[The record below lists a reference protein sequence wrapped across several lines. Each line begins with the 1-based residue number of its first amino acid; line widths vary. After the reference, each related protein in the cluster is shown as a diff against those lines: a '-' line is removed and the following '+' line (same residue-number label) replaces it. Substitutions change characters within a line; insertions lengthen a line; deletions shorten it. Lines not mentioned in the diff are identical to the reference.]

1 MSVIASVFPPVLAP
15 DRRALFRRPAAL
27 AVICLAELLVLLDN
41 TVVNVALPSLGV
53 ELNVGFSGLQWVVD
67 AYTLTFSGFLLA
79 CGHLGDR
86 FGRRKVMM
94 IGLAGVAVMSLGGAL
109 ATNLGQ
115 VLAARAGMG
124 VFAAAVFPATL
135 ALITNLFSEAKTR
148 GAAIATWAGMAG
160 FAVGIGPVAGGWLLD
175 HFSWHAVFWMNVPIA
190 LLVLAGTVVLV
201 PESRAAQVGRLDV
214 VGAALSLLG
223 VTALVWTIIE
233 APNHGWLSVP
243 SLLGYAAATVLLAV
257 FVWWE
262 LHHPAPVFDVALLR
276 IRRFAFPALAITVA
290 YFSLF
295 GFLFLITQYF
305 QGVREYTPLQFGV
318 HSLPF
323 ALSVV
328 LFAPAATL
336 IAQRLGTTAI
346 LVVGLLVLGAG
357 MFLAGRV
364 TVDSPYLGIVLVSM
378 VLLAFGFALVQ
389 GPATESI
396 MSSVP
401 PDQAGAGSAL
411 NDTTREIGGALGVAI
426 LGSIVSSVY
435 TPKVSPLV
443 NAIPDSV
450 MTPTQ
455 KGYARESVLTVLQ
468 IQKQPVNPLFDTRK
482 HELIHAIKAAQ
493 LDGVQTASYATVAAT
508 VLCAVIVALFLP
520 WRPAGG
526 PSLLLG
532 WATDAKPQQATDTT
546 ELTTSDASETAR
558 PHTEP
563 PDKPAPRPA
572 SLSSTTA
579 PQRGPKN

>member
-15 DRRALFRRPAAL
+15 DRRALLRRLAAL
-27 AVICLAELLVLLDN
+27 AIICLAELLVLLDN

-53 ELNVGFSGLQWVVD
+53 QLNVGFSGLQWVVD

-79 CGHLGDR
+79 CGYLGDR

-115 VLAARAGMG
+115 VLAARAAMG

-135 ALITNLFSEAKTR
+135 ALITNLFPEAKTR

-175 HFSWHAVFWMNVPIA
+175 HFSWHAVFWMNIPIA
-190 LLVLAGTVVLV
+190 LLVLVGTVVLV
-201 PESRAAQVGRLDV
+201 PESRAARVGGLDV

-223 VTALVWTIIE
+223 VTTLVWTIIE

-243 SLLGYAAATVLLAV
+243 SLLGYAAAAVLLAS

-276 IRRFAFPALAITVA
+276 IRRFAFPALAITVG

-305 QGVREYTPLQFGV
+305 QGVREYTPLQYGV

-364 TVDSPYLGIVLVSM
+364 TVDSPYLGIVVVSM
-378 VLLAFGFALVQ
+378 MLFGFGFALVQ

-443 NAIPDSV
+443 DAIPDSV

-468 IQKQPVNPLFDTRK
+468 IQKQPLSPLFDTRK
-482 HELIHAIKAAQ
+482 HELIHAMKAAL
-493 LDGVQTASYATVAAT
+493 LDGVQVASYATVGAV
-508 VLCAVIVALFLP
+508 VLCALVVALFLP
-520 WRPAGG
+520 WRPAAGS
-526 PSLLLG
+526 SLLLG
-532 WATDAKPQQATDTT
+532 WATDAEPPQTTDAA
-546 ELTTSDASETAR
+546 ELTT
-558 PHTEP
+558 EP
-563 PDKPAPRPA
+563 PEQTNTPPSAPVRHGGV
-572 SLSSTTA
+572 SEA
-579 PQRGPKN
+579 P